1 MKPTF
6 PLLALLATGACGGTV
21 PSSVPA
27 SPDGGASCLQPTV
40 MPLLVAPGQPG
51 LSGLLDVALGEVAP
65 GLDRVVLASVRLRP
79 APGLSLAF
87 VEGAL
92 LSVREASGGPSA
104 LLAAGGTRDDGG
116 LSMALPSEAEL
127 RALAP
132 GGVLPISLELE
143 GTPPAAATSVTL
155 DVCVRP
161 PSHYGVF

>member
-1 MKPTF
+1 VKPTF
-6 PLLALLATGACGGTV
+6 PLIALLATAACGGTV
-21 PSSVPA
+21 SSGA
-27 SPDGGASCLQPTV
+27 LAPDGGASCLQPTV

-51 LSGLLDVALGEVAP
+51 LSGFLEVALGDVAP
-65 GLDRVVLASVRLRP
+65 GLDPVVLASVRLRA
-79 APGLSLAF
+79 APGLSLSF
-87 VEGAL
+87 VDGAL
-92 LSVREASGGPSA
+92 LSVRDASGGPSA
-104 LLAAGGTRDDGG
+104 VLAAGGTRDEDG

-127 RALAP
+127 HALAP